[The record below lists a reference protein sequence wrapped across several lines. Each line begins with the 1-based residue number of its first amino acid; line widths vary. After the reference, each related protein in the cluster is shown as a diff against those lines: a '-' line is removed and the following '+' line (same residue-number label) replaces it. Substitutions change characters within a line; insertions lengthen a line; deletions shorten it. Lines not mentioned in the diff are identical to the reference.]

1 MVLHTGKAPIQMAA
15 RTTAVAMLFAALS
28 IGQSIAAQANNQRA
42 SEVGE
47 RIVQVQSKDGVTDAG
62 ALFTPPKNIAKPVAV
77 IWIHGATVNFYS
89 PTYVAISRG
98 LARRGYTVITGN
110 TRMHDLGNVEAWPG
124 GKRIR
129 GGTYWGIPSEQV
141 RDIAAWIDFAEG
153 LGFKQV
159 VLVGHS
165 AGANAVR
172 EYQAQTQN
180 PHVAGVILASGDVRP
195 DTRVP
200 PAEWV
205 SKAKQFIADGKP
217 EELVQGPFLSAAT
230 FLDILN
236 RPPEFKDFFGALSTN
251 AGVTRMECPLLVFV
265 GTDEDVG
272 NEKDLE
278 GIKSSVKRLSTRP
291 GRVDTALIQGADHMY
306 DGQEDQVTQVIADWA
321 DTLLPTNAKRS
332 GTPKSP

>member
-1 MVLHTGKAPIQMAA
+1 MILRDVKAPIQMAA
-15 RTTAVAMLFAALS
+15 RAAAVAMVCAALS
-28 IGQSIAAQANNQRA
+28 IGQSIAAQAIDQKA
-42 SEVGE
+42 GETKE
-47 RIVQVQSKDGVTDAG
+47 RIVQVQSKDDVADAG
-62 ALFTPPKNIAKPVAV
+62 TLFTPPKNIAKPIAV
-77 IWIHGATVNFYS
+77 IWIHGATLNFYS

-98 LARRGYTVITGN
+98 LAKRGYTVISGN

-172 EYQAQTQN
+172 EYQAQTQD
-180 PHVAGVILASGDVRP
+180 PRVAGVVLASGDVRP

-205 SKAKQFIADGKP
+205 SKAKQFIADGQP

-251 AGVTRMECPLLVFV
+251 AGVTRIRCPLLVIL
-265 GTDEDVG
+265 GTDGDVG

-278 GIKSSVKRLSTRP
+278 GIKSSIKRLPTGPS
-291 GRVDTALIQGADHMY
+291 RVDIALIQGADHMY
-306 DGQEDQVTQVIADWA
+306 SGQEDRVAQVIASLA
-321 DTLLPTNAKRS
+321 DTLLSANSERS
-332 GTPKSP
+332 GTSKNP

>member
-1 MVLHTGKAPIQMAA
+1 MVLHPVKASIQKAA
-15 RTTAVAMLFAALS
+15 RATAVSVLIATLS
-28 IGQSIAAQANNQRA
+28 IGQSMTAQTHDQRA
-42 SEVGE
+42 AEVGE
-47 RIVQVQSKDGVTDAG
+47 RIVQVQSKDDVTDAG

-98 LARRGYTVITGN
+98 LSTRGYTVITGN

-124 GKRIR
+124 GKRVR
-129 GGTYWGIPSEQV
+129 GGTYWGIPSEQG
-141 RDIAAWIDFAEG
+141 RDIAAWIDFAEV

-172 EYQAQTQN
+172 EYQAQTQDSR
-180 PHVAGVILASGDVRP
+180 VAGVVLASGDVRP

-205 SKAKQFIADGKP
+205 SNAKQFIADGKP

-251 AGVTRMECPLLVFV
+251 SGVTRIHCPMLLLL
-265 GTDEDVG
+265 GTDGDVG
-272 NEKDLE
+272 DEKDLE
-278 GIKSSVKRLSTRP
+278 GIKSSIERLPIRP
-291 GRVDTALIQGADHMY
+291 SSLDTALIQGANHMY
-306 DGQEDQVTQVIADWA
+306 DGREDHVAQVVATWI
-321 DTLLPTNAKRS
+321 DTVLSPSAKRS
-332 GTPKSP
+332 GTTNSP

>member
-1 MVLHTGKAPIQMAA
+1 MIHSGVNAPIQMAA
-15 RTTAVAMLFAALS
+15 RATAAALFFSALS
-28 IGQSIAAQANNQRA
+28 IGQSIAAQANDQTA
-42 SEVGE
+42 GDIQE
-47 RIVQVQSKDGVTDAG
+47 RIVQVQSKDDVADAG
-62 ALFTPPKNIAKPVAV
+62 ALFTPPKNIAKPMAV

-89 PTYVAISRG
+89 PTYLAISRG
-98 LARRGYTVITGN
+98 LAKRGYTVITGN

-172 EYQAQTQN
+172 EYQAQTQD
-180 PHVAGVILASGDVRP
+180 PRVAGVVLASGDVRP
-195 DTRVP
+195 DTRIP
-200 PAEWV
+200 PTEWV
-205 SKAKQFIADGKP
+205 TNAKQFIANGQP

-236 RPPEFKDFFGALSTN
+236 RPPEIKDFFGALSTN
-251 AGVTRMECPLLVFV
+251 AGVTRIHCSLLVLL
-265 GTDEDVG
+265 GTDGDVG

-278 GIKSSVKRLSTRP
+278 GIKSSIKRLATGPS
-291 GRVDTALIQGADHMY
+291 RVDTALIQGAGHMY
-306 DGQEDQVTQVIADWA
+306 DGQEDRVAEVIANWIN
-321 DTLLPTNAKRS
+321 TLLSANTEGS
-332 GTPKSP
+332 GTPKNP

>member
-1 MVLHTGKAPIQMAA
+1 MILDQVKVRIQTAALCGSVVLLCAAFPIG
-15 RTTAVAMLFAALS
+15 RSFAAQTADRKDGE
-28 IGQSIAAQANNQRA
+28 IT
-42 SEVGE
+42 E
-47 RIVQVQSKDGVTDAG
+47 RIVQVQTKDGVPDAG
-62 ALFTPPKNIAKPVAV
+62 ALFSPPKSVAKPLAV

-89 PTYVAISRG
+89 PTYLEISRD
-98 LARRGYTVITGN
+98 LAARGYTVIDGN
-110 TRMHDLGNVEAWPG
+110 TRTHDLGNVETDRG

-129 GGTYWGIPSEQV
+129 GGTYWGVPGEQQ

-172 EYQAQTQN
+172 EYQAQTQD
-180 PHVAGVILASGDVRP
+180 PRVAGLILASGDVRP

-200 PAEWV
+200 PPEWV
-205 SKAKQFIADGKP
+205 SNAKQDIADGKP

-236 RPPEFKDFFGALSTN
+236 RPPGFKDFFGELSTD
-251 AGVTRMECPLLVFV
+251 AGVARIQCPLLILL
-265 GTDEDVG
+265 GTDGDVG

-278 GIKSSVKRLSTRP
+278 EIKSSIKRLPTHP
-291 GRVDTALIQGADHMY
+291 TRVDTALIQGAGHMY
-306 DGQEDQVTQVIADWA
+306 DGHEDGVSQVIASWSDK
-321 DTLLPTNAKRS
+321 LPSGEPVKKR
-332 GTPKSP
+332 TKSP

>member
-1 MVLHTGKAPIQMAA
+1 MMLHNVKAPVQMAA
-15 RTTAVAMLFAALS
+15 RATAVAMLCAALS
-28 IGQSIAAQANNQRA
+28 IGQSIAAQARDQKA
-42 SEVGE
+42 GEIKE
-47 RIVQVQSKDGVTDAG
+47 RIVQVQSKDDVADAG
-62 ALFTPPKNIAKPVAV
+62 ALFTPPKDIAKPIAV

-89 PTYVAISRG
+89 PTYLAISRG
-98 LARRGYTVITGN
+98 LAKRDYTVITGN
-110 TRMHDLGNVEAWPG
+110 TRMHDLGNVEAWRG
-124 GKRIR
+124 EKRIR

-153 LGFKQV
+153 LGYEHV

-172 EYQAQTQN
+172 EYQAQTQD
-180 PHVAGVILASGDVRP
+180 PRVAGVVLASGDVRP

-205 SKAKQFIADGKP
+205 SKAKQFIADGQP

-236 RPPEFKDFFGALSTN
+236 RPPGFKDFFGALSTD
-251 AGVTRMECPLLVFV
+251 AGVTRIQCPLLLLL
-265 GTDEDVG
+265 GTEGDVG

-278 GIKSSVKRLSTRP
+278 GIKSSIERLSTRP
-291 GRVDTALIQGADHMY
+291 SRVDTALIQGADHMY
-306 DGQEDQVTQVIADWA
+306 DGQEDHVAQVVANWA
-321 DTLLPTNAKRS
+321 DTLLSANAKRS
-332 GTPKSP
+332 GIPKNP